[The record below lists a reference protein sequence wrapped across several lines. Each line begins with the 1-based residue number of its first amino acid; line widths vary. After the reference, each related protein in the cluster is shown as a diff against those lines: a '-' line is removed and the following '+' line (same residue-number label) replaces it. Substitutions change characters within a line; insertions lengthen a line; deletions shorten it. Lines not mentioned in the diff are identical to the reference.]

1 LFTPFCEQIAI
12 TGSQSKAIRDLCMKL
27 SEITATLGE
36 IQVSPVKSLGQ
47 NFLHDQNLSRWM
59 VEQAELSPD
68 DYVVEIGPGLG
79 ALTELALAKGAEV
92 LAIEKD
98 GRLAAF
104 LRTRFPSKRLKV
116 MHADALE
123 FDVRTLFTK
132 ARVKLLG
139 NLPYYIASELLLRF
153 LFFPSPISLWLFTL
167 QKEMAERLS
176 AIPSTKNY
184 GALTL
189 QIQLRY
195 RVEYLR
201 TIPAS
206 VFLPQPDVDSATV
219 RISPRDPTELPACDG
234 DLFVQL
240 VRQGFSQR
248 RKQLG
253 KLLREQIPDWERAV
267 ATLGLDRQVRAEAL
281 TLGQWIAL
289 TNYVRPT
296 VTPDPRGSA
305 NEWFPVVDAAD
316 GLLRNAR
323 RGQVHGDNLR
333 HRAVHILIFN
343 PAGEVFLQK
352 RARWKDRH
360 PLLWDS
366 SASGHVSAGEGYDDA
381 ATRELKEEIGIE
393 TRLERVSKLPASDK
407 TGEEFIW
414 LYRGEHDGEF
424 LLNRSEVETGEFFPP
439 NLVTDWIAA
448 RRDNFAPAFIEC
460 WNVYREKMRS

>member
-1 LFTPFCEQIAI
+1 
-12 TGSQSKAIRDLCMKL
+12 MKL
-27 SEITATLGE
+27 SEIAATLGE
-36 IQVSPVKSLGQ
+36 IQVSPVRSLGQ

-59 VEQAELSPD
+59 VEQADLSSN

-79 ALTELALAKGAEV
+79 ALTEIALEKGAHV

-98 GRLAAF
+98 ARLATF
-104 LRTRFPSKRLKV
+104 LRARFPSKRLKV
-116 MHADALE
+116 LHADALE

-139 NLPYYIASELLLRF
+139 NLPYYIASELLLKF

-167 QKEMAERLS
+167 QKEMAERLC
-176 AIPSTKNY
+176 AVPSTKNY

-206 VFLPQPDVDSATV
+206 VFLPQPEVDSATV
-219 RISPRDPTELPACDG
+219 RISPRDPTELPACDS

-240 VRQGFSQR
+240 VRLGFSQR

-253 KLLREQIPDWERAV
+253 KLLREQIQDWERAV
-267 ATLGLDRQVRAEAL
+267 ATLGVDRQVRAEAL
-281 TLGQWIAL
+281 TLEQWIAL
-289 TNYVRPT
+289 TNYVRPIAI
-296 VTPDPRGSA
+296 PDARKSA

-316 GLLRNAR
+316 GLLRNVR
-323 RGQVHGDNLR
+323 RGEVHGDNLL

-343 PAGEVFLQK
+343 GAGEVFLQK
-352 RARWKDRH
+352 RSRWKDRH

-366 SASGHVSAGEGYDDA
+366 SAAGHVNAGEAYDVA
-381 ATRELKEEIGIE
+381 AERELQEEIGIE
-393 TRLERVSKLPASDK
+393 VPLEKVAKLPASGK
-407 TGEEFIW
+407 TGQEFIW
-414 LYRGEHDGEF
+414 LYRGKHDGEF
-424 LLNRSEVETGEFFPP
+424 QLNRSEVDAGKFFPP
-439 NLVTDWIAA
+439 NLVTDWITA
-448 RRDNFAPAFIEC
+448 RRNDFAPAFIEC
-460 WNVYREKMRS
+460 WNVYREKTRA

>member
-1 LFTPFCEQIAI
+1 
-12 TGSQSKAIRDLCMKL
+12 MKL
-27 SEITATLGE
+27 SEIAATLSE
-36 IQVSPVKSLGQ
+36 IQVSPVRSLGQ

-79 ALTELALAKGAEV
+79 ALTEIALAKGAEV

-98 GRLAAF
+98 ARLATF
-104 LRTRFPSKRLKV
+104 LSTHFSSKRLKV

-132 ARVKLLG
+132 PRVKLLG
-139 NLPYYIASELLLRF
+139 NLPYYIASELLLKF

-167 QKEMAERLS
+167 QKEMAERLC
-176 AIPSTKNY
+176 AVPSTKNY

-201 TIPAS
+201 KIPAT
-206 VFLPQPDVDSATV
+206 VFLPQPEVDSATV
-219 RISPRDPTELPACDG
+219 RITPRDPTELPACDS

-253 KLLREQIPDWERAV
+253 NLLREQIPNWERAV
-267 ATLGLDRQVRAEAL
+267 ATLELDRKVRAEAL
-281 TLGQWIAL
+281 TLQQWIAL
-289 TNYVRPT
+289 TNYVQPIAI
-296 VTPDPRGSA
+296 PDRRKTA

-316 GLLRNAR
+316 GLLRNVR
-323 RGQVHGDNLR
+323 RGEVHGDNLR

-343 PAGEVFLQK
+343 SAGEIFLQK

-366 SASGHVSAGEGYDDA
+366 SAAGHVSAGEAYDLA
-381 ATRELKEEIGIE
+381 AARELKEEIGIE
-393 TRLERVSKLPASDK
+393 VPLEKVAKLPASGK
-407 TGEEFIW
+407 TGQEFIW
-414 LYRGEHDGEF
+414 LYRGTHDGEF
-424 LLNRSEVETGEFFPP
+424 QLNRSEVEAGGFFPP
-439 NLVTDWIAA
+439 SVLTDWIAA
-448 RRDNFAPAFIEC
+448 RRNDFAPAFIEC
-460 WNVYREKMRS
+460 WNVYREKAGD